1 MSSLSFPLFYLI
13 LSSVLLIVGFV
24 ADIYILKIIAG
35 AKLGCAALLVLY
47 SMRAIR
53 KYTID
58 DSPVENNTNMNYIL
72 HYNVIYN
79 PRGPQIVA
87 SISV

>member
-1 MSSLSFPLFYLI
+1 MSYLSFPLFYLV
-13 LSSVLLIVGFV
+13 LSAVLLIVGFV
-24 ADIYILKIIAG
+24 ADIYVLKIIA
-35 AKLGCAALLVLY
+35 AVKLGFAALLVLY
-47 SMRAIR
+47 SMCNIR
-53 KYTID
+53 KHTLDNSI
-58 DSPVENNTNMNYIL
+58 VENTNRDYIL